1 MKKTTKYLLVGLCVS
16 ALMLAGCCGS
26 NGNAGY
32 EFEFTYNFEN
42 DAEGW
47 ITEFADLPADYDE
60 GFYQLDS
67 SWRELPS
74 GLDGSGI
81 YMQGDNHIADLFMF
95 LKRKLAGLKPETTYR
110 ATFII
115 DIATNIPEG
124 LVGIGGSPGESVYV
138 KAGATTGEPLVEED
152 VDGWLRMNIDKG
164 QQSNGGEDMI
174 VLGNIAL
181 PAGEITAGGYG
192 IKTLDSEG
200 QSFEVVTD
208 TDGSLWFIVGTDSG
222 FEGLTAIYYST
233 SHIFL
238 SEIL

>member
-1 MKKTTKYLLVGLCVS
+1 MKKTTKYLLVGLCASV
-16 ALMLAGCCGS
+16 LVLAGCCGS
-26 NGNAGY
+26 NGNGVH

-47 ITEFADLPADYDE
+47 ITGFADLPADYGE
-60 GFYQLDS
+60 SYELDS

-74 GLDGSGI
+74 GLEGSGI
-81 YMQGDNHIADLFMF
+81 YMQGDNHSDDLFMF
-95 LKRKLAGLKPETTYR
+95 LKIKLSGLKPETTYQ

-115 DIATNIPEG
+115 DIASNIPEG

-138 KAGATTGEPLVEED
+138 KAGATTGEPLVVED
-152 VDGWLRMNIDKG
+152 AAGWLRMNIDKG
-164 QQSNGGEDMI
+164 QQSNSGEDMI
-174 VLGNIAL
+174 VIGNIAL
-181 PAGEITAGGYG
+181 PAGEITAGEYG

-200 QSFEVVTD
+200 QSLEVVTD
-208 TDGSLWFIVGTDSG
+208 TNGDLWFIVGTDSG

-233 SHIFL
+233 NHIFL